1 MTITLKKISEAGYMC
16 TYVSSR
22 TGEEWSTR
30 EPLSMNQLI
39 NELFKRGAH
48 QTDIG
53 DAIDEAD
60 REWFKQTLELRRR
73 IDSRG

>member
-1 MTITLKKISEAGYMC
+1 MTIVLKRISAVDYMC

-22 TGEEWSTR
+22 TGEDWSTK
-30 EPLSMNQLI
+30 EPLSIDQLV

-60 REWFKQTLELRRR
+60 REW
-73 IDSRG
+73 SREQAHGGK